1 MSQVGSRERRES
13 TVRPQRTQ
21 EVRAAQAGER
31 VKKRQITMSKE
42 RAESMRVHVCASK
55 AKEGYIWRVAS

>member
-13 TVRPQRTQ
+13 TVRTQ
-21 EVRAAQAGER
+21 EVRAAQAGEG
-31 VKKRQITMSKE
+31 VKKDRLPCLK
-42 RAESMRVHVCASK
+42 ESMRVHVCASK